1 MSEDDKNFFD
11 LQRLKMIDEE
21 CNRRIKSLFQSTE
34 EERQDVEED
43 DVPTIFK
50 MAKERITKLVQQ
62 RRSSTDDSKHTTKNT
77 KRRKT
82 TATDADEYDNSEA
95 LNDDEEDSDEEE
107 RFVLDDVRY

>member
-50 MAKERITKLVQQ
+50 MTKERITKLVQQ
-62 RRSSTDDSKHTTKNT
+62 RRSSTDDSKHTTKN

-82 TATDADEYDNSEA
+82 TATDADEYDSEA
-95 LNDDEEDSDEEE
+95 LNDDEDSDEEE